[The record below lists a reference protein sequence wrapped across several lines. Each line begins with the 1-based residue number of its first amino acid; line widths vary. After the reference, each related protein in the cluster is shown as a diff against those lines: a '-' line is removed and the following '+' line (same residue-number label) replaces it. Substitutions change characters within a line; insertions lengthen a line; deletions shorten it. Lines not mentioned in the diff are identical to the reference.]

1 MKNTV
6 QVCSLCVGV
15 LIVIASVMAP
25 GEKPVAA
32 GTAKP
37 AASAN
42 FHTWK
47 VGMSVKVPKEGG
59 ADGKRRV
66 SM

>member
-32 GTAKP
+32 GTANRP
-37 AASAN
+37 HQPTFTPERWAC
-42 FHTWK
+42 
-47 VGMSVKVPKEGG
+47 
-59 ADGKRRV
+59 R
-66 SM
+66 

>member
-6 QVCSLCVGV
+6 QVCSLCVVV

-37 AASAN
+37 ATSAN
-42 FHTWK
+42 FHT
-47 VGMSVKVPKEGG
+47 
-59 ADGKRRV
+59 
-66 SM
+66 